1 MKHKIFIF
9 LLPILAAALFSLLP
23 ACRKHSDPPDPLPPA
38 TQVGANTFGCYID
51 GKPWV
56 AWIDPEIFDPSLR
69 KIEASYDE
77 PGIGMYDE
85 YGLSINAQKVTV
97 KDTIYEFIIFGL
109 KPIFEEGVVDIFS
122 LEHIGSSIHFD
133 NPVRAYEID
142 VSLPQMFE
150 ITNLDTE
157 QNIFS
162 GLFELTI
169 VSKDKSDTLRI
180 TDGRFDIKYQVW

>member
-1 MKHKIFIF
+1 MKNKIFLF
-9 LLPILAAALFSLLP
+9 VLHLLTAALFSFLP
-23 ACRKHSDPPDPLPPA
+23 ACRKHTETPDPLPLA
-38 TQVGANTFGCYID
+38 TQEGKNTFGCYID

-56 AWIDPEIFDPSLR
+56 AEIDPNILDPSLR

-77 PGIGMYDE
+77 PGVGMYDE
-85 YGLSINAQKVTV
+85 YGLSITAQKVTV
-97 KDTIYEFIIFGL
+97 KDTIYEFIIFGI
-109 KPIFEEGVVDIFS
+109 KPIFKEGVVDIFS

-133 NPVRAYEID
+133 NPIRAYEID

-169 VSKDKSDTLRI
+169 VSKDKSDTMRI